1 VNLNGKLA
9 IVTGGSSG
17 IGLALARQLAE
28 MGARV
33 VLVARDAERLEAARI
48 SLKPVE
54 AGSHLAI
61 STDISDFEQVNRMAA
76 QVLEQA
82 GVPDLLINNA
92 GAAHPGYVQELAL
105 EIYHWMIEINYYGA
119 LHVTKAFLPGMMERQ
134 SGHIVNVVSTAGF
147 AGIFSYTAY
156 SASKFAL
163 RGFSESLR
171 AEMKPYCIAVSLVYP
186 SDTDTP
192 ALVYESQY
200 NPAELV
206 EMLSAINFSPY
217 PPEVVAERIIKGIE
231 KKKEIIITDAG
242 NKALYAIVH
251 YLNLGYL
258 FQDILLNR
266 ALKKLGKRKSCPE
279 KAS

>member
-1 VNLNGKLA
+1 MNLNGKLA

-92 GAAHPGYVQELAL
+92 GVAHPGYVHELGMD
-105 EIYHWMIEINYYGA
+105 IYHWMMDVNYWGA
-119 LHVTKAFLPGMMERQ
+119 LHITRAFLPGMMERR
-134 SGHIVNVVSTAGF
+134 SGQIVNVVSTAGF
-147 AGIFSYTAY
+147 AGVFSYTAY

-171 AEMKPYCIAVSLVYP
+171 AEMKPYCITVSLVYP

-192 ALVYESQY
+192 QLAYENQY
-200 NPAELV
+200 KPAELV
-206 EMLSAINFSPY
+206 EMLSVINFSPY
-217 PPEVVAERIIKGIE
+217 PPEVVAERILKGVE
-231 KKKEIIITDAG
+231 KKKQIIITDAG

-251 YLNLGYL
+251 YLNLAYPV
-258 FQDILLNR
+258 QDFLLNR
-266 ALKKLGKRKSCPE
+266 ALKKLGKRKGCSE
-279 KAS
+279 KVS

>member
-17 IGLALARQLAE
+17 IGLALARQLTE
-28 MGARV
+28 MGAQV
-33 VLVARDAERLEAARI
+33 VLVARDAERLEAARG

-54 AGSHLAI
+54 AGSHLAF
-61 STDISDFEQVNRMAA
+61 SADIRDVEQVKRMAE
-76 QVLEQA
+76 QVLEQV

-92 GAAHPGYVQELAL
+92 GAAHPGYVHELGL
-105 EIYHWMIEINYYGA
+105 DIYHWLMDVNYWGA
-119 LHVTKAFLPGMMERQ
+119 LYVTRAFLPGMMERR
-134 SGHIVNVVSTAGF
+134 SGQIVNVVSTAGF
-147 AGIFSYTAY
+147 AGVFSYTAY

-171 AEMKPYCIAVSLVYP
+171 AEMKPYCITVSLVYP

-192 ALVYESQY
+192 QLAYEDQY
-200 NPAELV
+200 KPAELV
-206 EMLSAINFSPY
+206 EMLSAISFSPY
-217 PPEVVAERIIKGIE
+217 PPEVVAERILKGVE
-231 KKKEIIITDAG
+231 KKKQIIITDAG

-251 YLNLGYL
+251 YLNLAYPV
-258 FQDILLNR
+258 QDFLLNR